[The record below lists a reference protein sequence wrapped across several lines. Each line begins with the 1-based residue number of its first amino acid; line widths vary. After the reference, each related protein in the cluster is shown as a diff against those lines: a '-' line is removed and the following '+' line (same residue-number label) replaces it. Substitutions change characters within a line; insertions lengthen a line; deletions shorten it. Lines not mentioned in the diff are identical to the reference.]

1 MTINLMD
8 STEYL
13 GNFVLTNGK
22 LDKYLFSGGYI
33 NSLPTGK
40 YKLIDNR
47 FVKIK

>member
-1 MTINLMD
+1 MKTSD
-8 STEYL
+8 SSQKGHTL
-13 GNFVLTNGK
+13 GDFM
-22 LDKYLFSGGYI
+22 GYI